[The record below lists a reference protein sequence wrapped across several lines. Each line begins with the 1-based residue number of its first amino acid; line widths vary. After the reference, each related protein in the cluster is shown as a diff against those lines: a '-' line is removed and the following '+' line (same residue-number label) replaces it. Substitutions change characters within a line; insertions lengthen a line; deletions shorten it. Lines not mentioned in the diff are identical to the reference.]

1 LQKNSAFDMG
11 KVNKVISYE
20 NLTPEL
26 QELLS
31 KKYPNGYT
39 DHVIKVATPS
49 KEFWAV
55 TLDTPETSYLIKVPV
70 KVDTNTDD
78 LDEKDYGED
87 SGGNEGSFNEESSDD
102 FDSIADD
109 SEE

>member
-1 LQKNSAFDMG
+1 MG

-26 QELLS
+26 QELML
-31 KKYPNGYT
+31 KKYPNGYN
-39 DHVIKVATPS
+39 DYVIKITMPT

-55 TLDTPETSYLIKVPV
+55 TLDAGDVSYLVKVPV

-78 LDEKDYGED
+78 LDEPHYGEEPSSSD
-87 SGGNEGSFNEESSDD
+87 DSFNDNADDFDNVADESSDD
-102 FDSIADD
+102 
-109 SEE
+109 

>member
-1 LQKNSAFDMG
+1 MG

-26 QELLS
+26 QELMS
-31 KKYPNGYT
+31 KKYPNGYN
-39 DHVIKVATPS
+39 DYVIKVSTPS

-55 TLDTPETSYLIKVPV
+55 TLDSPDVSYLVKVPV

-78 LDEKDYGED
+78 LDEPNYGEEPAD
-87 SGGNEGSFNEESSDD
+87 EGFGDN
-102 FDSIADD
+102 ADD
-109 SEE
+109 LENVADDPDE